1 MKHRALG
8 PAIVLVAVLSGCGL
22 KGALYLPEKSGD
34 VTIRPAPAP
43 ASPAPEAPAEPPA
56 TSEPTAKPE
65 SPPEDPPRGPDRG

>member
-1 MKHRALG
+1 MKPRALG

-43 ASPAPEAPAEPPA
+43 ASTAPEAPAEPPA
-56 TSEPTAKPE
+56 TPEPTAKPE
-65 SPPEDPPRGPDRG
+65 GPPQDPPTGPDRG